1 MRYTD
6 RAVIREVK
14 SRKKNLTIAMIGYA
28 MVPHPWIKE
37 CLDLLGVAENIKIL
51 LVNSMEKWGVM
62 LCAGDSELGEVDI
75 KRGIFRE
82 ILYLL

>member
-1 MRYTD
+1 
-6 RAVIREVK
+6 
-14 SRKKNLTIAMIGYA
+14 

-51 LVNSMEKWGVM
+51 LVNSMEKWGVIM
-62 LCAGDSELGEVDI
+62 CAGDSELGEVDI

>member
-1 MRYTD
+1 
-6 RAVIREVK
+6 
-14 SRKKNLTIAMIGYA
+14 
-28 MVPHPWIKE
+28 MVPHLWIKE

-51 LVNSMEKWGVM
+51 LVKSMEKWGVM

-82 ILYLL
+82 IFYLL

>member
-1 MRYTD
+1 
-6 RAVIREVK
+6 
-14 SRKKNLTIAMIGYA
+14 

-51 LVNSMEKWGVM
+51 FVNSMEKWGVI
-62 LCAGDSELGEVDI
+62 LCAGDSELEVDI
-75 KRGIFRE
+75 KRSIFRE

>member
-1 MRYTD
+1 
-6 RAVIREVK
+6 
-14 SRKKNLTIAMIGYA
+14 

-51 LVNSMEKWGVM
+51 LFNSMEKWGVM
-62 LCAGDSELGEVDI
+62 LSAGDSELGEVDI